1 MTKVAEFRAKS
12 SDELKE
18 MLLGLRKEQFNL
30 RFQRATGQLESTN
43 RIRVV
48 RRDIARIKTL
58 LSAEKRM
65 GGKPVGGPAAGSM
78 SGTGSAGAGA

>member
-1 MTKVAEFRAKS
+1 MTKVAELRSKS

-43 RIRVV
+43 RIRAV

-58 LSAEKRM
+58 LGAEKRA
-65 GGKPVGGPAAGSM
+65 AAGSA
-78 SGTGSAGAGA
+78 GSKTDAGAAGVGA

>member
-58 LSAEKRM
+58 LSAEKRA
-65 GGKPVGGPAAGSM
+65 GGKTEA
-78 SGTGSAGAGA
+78 GSAGGKTDAGSAGVGA

>member
-1 MTKVAEFRAKS
+1 MTKVAELRSKS

-43 RIRVV
+43 RIRAV

-58 LSAEKRM
+58 LGAEKRA
-65 GGKPVGGPAAGSM
+65 AAGSAG
-78 SGTGSAGAGA
+78 SKTDAGSAGVGA

>member
-1 MTKVAEFRAKS
+1 MTKVAELRAKT
-12 SDELKE
+12 SDELKD

-43 RIRVV
+43 RIRAV

-58 LSAEKRM
+58 LGAEKRA
-65 GGKPVGGPAAGSM
+65 GGKAAG
-78 SGTGSAGAGA
+78 GAAAAGA

>member
-58 LSAEKRM
+58 LSAEKRA
-65 GGKPVGGPAAGSM
+65 GGKPAGGKSAAG
-78 SGTGSAGAGA
+78 A

>member
-1 MTKVAEFRAKS
+1 MTKVAELRAKS

-43 RIRVV
+43 RIRAV

-58 LSAEKRM
+58 LGAEKRA
-65 GGKPVGGPAAGSM
+65 GGKPAGGAAA
-78 SGTGSAGAGA
+78 TGA